1 MVPAPVGAPKH
12 LSGLARRNIDAD
24 GQSGPVTDPGDKRQ
38 ATIVKCGLRG
48 N

>member
-1 MVPAPVGAPKH
+1 MVPAPVGAPKY
-12 LSGLARRNIDAD
+12 LSGLARRNIDAN
-24 GQSGPVTDPGDKRQ
+24 GQSGPVTDAGDRSQ